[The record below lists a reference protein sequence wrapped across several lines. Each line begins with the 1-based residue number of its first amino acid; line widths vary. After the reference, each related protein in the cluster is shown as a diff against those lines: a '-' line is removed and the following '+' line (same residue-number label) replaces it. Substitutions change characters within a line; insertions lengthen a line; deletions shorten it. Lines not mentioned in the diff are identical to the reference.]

1 MDRSEYVEQAYL
13 FRQLNERFEMQMP
26 IQELLE
32 QAQHELLSTTRL
44 PMAVSYLLTELKHT
58 GLMAPAMVRISHY
71 FCAFQAFLVAEAEH
85 DEGRFGMQTA
95 LRALAAEADY
105 RARGASAQG
114 LFFFQFELLCRNRV
128 RYDHGLTA
136 MSSDPQYD
144 ADWARWILMLR
155 SELGLVDI
163 ADLIFMRSE
172 GYLKILEK
180 AGKMDQAPPAVLFG
194 EKEGRIAMGNRRKDP
209 VLLFAAMQRHLDYPT
224 VPRPKPVDRTNEL
237 IPQMQRR
244 IERLESRIKLM
255 EDERRGLDITRFYK
269 GQLPPGITDE

>member
-1 MDRSEYVEQAYL
+1 
-13 FRQLNERFEMQMP
+13 
-26 IQELLE
+26 
-32 QAQHELLSTTRL
+32 
-44 PMAVSYLLTELKHT
+44 
-58 GLMAPAMVRISHY
+58 
-71 FCAFQAFLVAEAEH
+71 
-85 DEGRFGMQTA
+85 
-95 LRALAAEADY
+95 
-105 RARGASAQG
+105 
-114 LFFFQFELLCRNRV
+114 
-128 RYDHGLTA
+128 